1 MTVNIMMSAD
11 EGNFVISWSKHTVGA
26 FYGSTIASSPYCSA
40 FFYTTDALERVYII
54 FPNIALVFK
63 SIRACAG
70 WKMDQRLTCTH
81 SLLMGMRAATQS
93 HRQPVKLLE
102 GRTNVIPQLYQSHCW
117 ALGFITDQERKTGK
131 QEGDCGHGQWI

>member
-1 MTVNIMMSAD
+1 MLTVNIMMPAD
-11 EGNFVISWSKHTVGA
+11 ERKIWGFSGQNVQ
-26 FYGSTIASSPYCSA
+26 
-40 FFYTTDALERVYII
+40 LEHFSEARLLRARIVAHSFLNVYII
-54 FPNIALVFK
+54 FPNITLVFK

-117 ALGFITDQERKTGK
+117 ALGFITDQEGKTGK

>member
-1 MTVNIMMSAD
+1 MR
-11 EGNFVISWSKHTVGA
+11 G
-26 FYGSTIASSPYCSA
+26 TIWGFSGQNMQS
-40 FFYTTDALERVYII
+40 ERLTEARSLRARVVAHSLTQQMLLNVDII
-54 FPNIALVFK
+54 FPNITLVFK

-102 GRTNVIPQLYQSHCW
+102 GRTNVIPQLYQSRCW
-117 ALGFITDQERKTGK
+117 ALGFITDQGGKTGK